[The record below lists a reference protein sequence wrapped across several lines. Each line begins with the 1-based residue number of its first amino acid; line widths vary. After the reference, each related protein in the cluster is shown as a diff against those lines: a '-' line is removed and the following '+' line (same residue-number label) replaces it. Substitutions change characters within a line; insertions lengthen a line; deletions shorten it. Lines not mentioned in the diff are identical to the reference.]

1 MPVGILVG
9 ISLPLLQRL
18 RLYLLAINKSDQ
30 KQLKG
35 FNSRDRWY
43 FFLIFVVAQELNISV
58 ALSLR
63 ERGQ

>member
-18 RLYLLAINKSDQ
+18 RLYLLAINRSDQ
-30 KQLKG
+30 KKLKG